1 MLIQKQEDMEESVQT
16 KEQAILAAAEREFLT
31 KGFDGAR
38 TTSIAKAAGVTHA
51 MLHYYF
57 RTKENIFER
66 ILDEKMRLMGESV
79 TTAFGLPGLPLEE
92 RLKEGICRHFDFLAV
107 NPDLPRFIVNEVT
120 TKPERYEMVRQRI
133 QPVVT
138 MLVGSTQR
146 ELDEAARRGEMVAMD
161 VRHLM
166 LDILS
171 LNVFSFIAYPIV
183 LPLIGDLAAD
193 REAFLEQRKQEN
205 VEVIMRRLK
214 NFK

>member
-1 MLIQKQEDMEESVQT
+1 MEESVQT
-16 KEQAILAAAEREFLT
+16 KEQAILEAAEKEFLA

-66 ILDEKMRLMGESV
+66 ILDEKMRLMGELM

-92 RLKEGICRHFDFLAV
+92 RLKEGISRHFDFLV
-107 NPDLPRFIVNEVT
+107 ENPDLPRFIVNEVA
-120 TKPERYEMVRQRI
+120 TKPERYEMIRQRI
-133 QPVVT
+133 QPIVSV
-138 MLVGSTQR
+138 LVGGIQR
-146 ELDEAARRGEMVAMD
+146 ELNEAAKRGEMEPMD

-171 LNVFSFIAYPIV
+171 LNIFSFIAYPIV
-183 LPLIGDLAAD
+183 LPLVGDLAAD
-193 REAFLEQRKQEN
+193 SEVFLEQRKREN
-205 VEVIMRRLK
+205 IEVIMRRLK
-214 NFK
+214 KW